1 MKSLWLL
8 APLVGLGLS
17 AQPAKKQPPTAP
29 REVLPFIED
38 HYAKALSEARAR
50 RLPLFIEAWAPW

>member
-1 MKSLWLL
+1 MKSLWLV
-8 APLVGLGLS
+8 APLFGLGLS
-17 AQPAKKQPPTAP
+17 AQPAKKQPAAAP

-38 HYAKALSEARAR
+38 DYAKALSEARAR